1 MYICNE
7 CGLKIDRDY
16 NSSLNLLTELKKQI
30 GKVLAEFT
38 SADLTA
44 MQSDLVINQIVTSKV
59 ETEIQQK
66 SYL

>member
-1 MYICNE
+1 
-7 CGLKIDRDY
+7 
-16 NSSLNLLTELKKQI
+16 
-30 GKVLAEFT
+30 
-38 SADLTA
+38 LTA

>member
-16 NSSLNLLTELKKQI
+16 NASLNLLTKLKKQI

>member
-1 MYICNE
+1 VYICNE

-16 NSSLNLLTELKKQI
+16 NASLNLLTELKKQI

-66 SYL
+66 FYL

>member
-1 MYICNE
+1 VYICNE
-7 CGLKIDRDY
+7 CGLKIDRAY
-16 NSSLNLLTELKKQI
+16 NASLNLLTELKKQI

>member
-1 MYICNE
+1 MWFKNRQRLQCKFEFTNRI
-7 CGLKIDRDY
+7 
-16 NSSLNLLTELKKQI
+16 KKQI
-30 GKVLAEFT
+30 CKVLPNLRLQ
-38 SADLTA
+38 DLTA

>member
-1 MYICNE
+1 MWFKNRQRLQCKFEFTNRI
-7 CGLKIDRDY
+7 
-16 NSSLNLLTELKKQI
+16 KKQI

>member
-1 MYICNE
+1 VYICNE

-16 NSSLNLLTELKKQI
+16 KASLNLLTELKKQI
-30 GKVLAEFT
+30 CKVLAEFT

-59 ETEIQQK
+59 ETEIQ
-66 SYL
+66 

>member
-1 MYICNE
+1 VYICNE

-16 NSSLNLLTELKKQI
+16 NASLNLLTELKKQI

-44 MQSDLVINQIVTSKV
+44 MQSDLVINQIVTCKV